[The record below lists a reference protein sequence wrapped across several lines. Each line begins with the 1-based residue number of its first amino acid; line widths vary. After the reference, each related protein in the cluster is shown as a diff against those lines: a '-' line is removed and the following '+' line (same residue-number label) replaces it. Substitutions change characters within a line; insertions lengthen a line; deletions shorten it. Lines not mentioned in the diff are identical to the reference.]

1 MRETKEALENVSSAL
16 EILQEGM
23 GKLQA
28 RVKSMLDKIGNE
40 ITAFSKMFPVESS
53 LANFTIFLNDR
64 HKVIE
69 SFYPQV
75 DQMDFYRW
83 IACVTLLCTVVL
95 ILAFNMLG
103 LLCGTCGYNKQASP
117 TTRGCLS
124 NTGGN
129 LLMAYVDLK
138 DISLLDRASRD
149 NLMNFANS
157 GVGEIDY
164 PDYLAEVNKGVTV
177 VDLLSF
183 CSDLEDQA
191 DQLPRGALEN
201 ALKGHASSIRAIHRE
216 QVVPL
221 EQAMVKVT
229 NILTA
234 IDAAEYLITHN
245 ASHVVKQL
253 TAEVAQCKPISNMV
267 DSMEIVACSFIIDSV
282 VRSHCAVFSCA
293 AQIKTNSSYSVSFYH
308 YSSWIADSPHVSS
321 WCFLQLLLPVACH
334 TLMSLSF
341 SCSFSAFFLLSA
353 CFVMGHFGPH
363 HTFPTCFLPLL
374 NVSFSLD
381 LFTPFSFMGC
391 SYCHSHLHP
400 APSCVAVGL
409 KQVIVMNRCVISV
422 ETSLRSGM
430 SCALFKALLVCMQ
443 PG

>member
-1 MRETKEALENVSSAL
+1 LMRDNGWDLTHLFLISAS
-16 EILQEGM
+16 Q
-23 GKLQA
+23 Q
-28 RVKSMLDKIGNE
+28 
-40 ITAFSKMFPVESS
+40 
-53 LANFTIFLNDR
+53 
-64 HKVIE
+64 
-69 SFYPQV
+69 
-75 DQMDFYRW
+75 
-83 IACVTLLCTVVL
+83 
-95 ILAFNMLG
+95 
-103 LLCGTCGYNKQASP
+103 YNKDLAKVFEGVQ
-117 TTRGCLS
+117 
-124 NTGGN
+124 
-129 LLMAYVDLK
+129 VDLK

-164 PDYLAEVNKGVTV
+164 PAYLAEVNKGVTV

-282 VRSHCAVFSCA
+282 LHGV
-293 AQIKTNSSYSVSFYH
+293 
-308 YSSWIADSPHVSS
+308 
-321 WCFLQLLLPVACH
+321 
-334 TLMSLSF
+334 
-341 SCSFSAFFLLSA
+341 FLLS
-353 CFVMGHFGPH
+353 
-363 HTFPTCFLPLL
+363 FPSSPRSILCCSRAETGNRDEQVCDISGNVAPLSSPYNDTL
-374 NVSFSLD
+374 TWFPRAS
-381 LFTPFSFMGC
+381 
-391 SYCHSHLHP
+391 
-400 APSCVAVGL
+400 AP
-409 KQVIVMNRCVISV
+409 
-422 ETSLRSGM
+422 
-430 SCALFKALLVCMQ
+430 
-443 PG
+443 PGEW